1 MPFLA
6 AGQHSARVEGHVSP
20 LLLRVPSALTMQEPE
35 LSAVTQQ
42 RRDGA
47 EESAVETPKSKARL
61 TLALRLQPGPS
72 AVSPH
77 LQLPWCSTRCG
88 WGPAT
93 SDPAPP

>member
-1 MPFLA
+1 
-6 AGQHSARVEGHVSP
+6 
-20 LLLRVPSALTMQEPE
+20 MQEPE
-35 LSAVTQQ
+35 LSTATQQ

-47 EESAVETPKSKARL
+47 EDSMVEKAKGKARL
-61 TLALRLQPGPS
+61 TLALRLQPGQS

-77 LQLPWCSTRCG
+77 LRLPWCSTQYG